1 MPRPLILLGFIRLG
15 DQDGHPST
23 RWNSMRTNKGVKANM
38 KLSVET
44 KVATAVTAGFITL
57 TAIAIGQG
65 NREGKTSGLDGYGPP
80 NNPRVN
86 TYISQQ
92 AYDSSL
98 QPPQLIDAIRL

>member
-1 MPRPLILLGFIRLG
+1 MPRPLMLLGFIRLG

-23 RWNSMRTNKGVKANM
+23 RWNSKRTNK

>member
-1 MPRPLILLGFIRLG
+1 
-15 DQDGHPST
+15 
-23 RWNSMRTNKGVKANM
+23 M

-44 KVATAVTAGFITL
+44 KVATAITAGFIAL

-65 NREGKTSGLDGYGPP
+65 NGAGQTGGPDGYGPP

-86 TYISQQ
+86 TYISQE

-98 QPPQLIDAIRL
+98 QPSQVSNAIRL